1 MEDLYIG
8 DPEYQIRGIEQRW
21 GEIPPSSYE
30 WIMDDTRFQDWQKND
45 DRRVLWISGGT
56 RTDRTM
62 LMVGIARELSQ
73 SRRNVLAYFFCEHGN
88 CGSSVS
94 ILRSLIWRLVHVC
107 PTLGRYLREYVSHG
121 RRFSGDTLEPQVLS
135 SLLCEVLRDP
145 NIPTVYLLVD
155 SLDKCSSGRDCFR
168 KLIEETASEASSKA
182 KWIISS
188 CLVAQAPLT
197 QTGRAIDLVL
207 KDSTLSFA
215 MQTFKPCTL
224 HETSEDPIY
233 CYRIQGF
240 PPSCVAEKARE
251 ILFTLVSAEERD
263 TFDPRIR
270 MVPTCGDADGGLTA
284 LLVTDRAPHF
294 LDYLDYNPQG
304 GYELEIVGEQLTFD
318 RHFFGFTQL
327 YTPAPS
333 QPINAE

>member
-8 DPEYQIRGIEQRW
+8 DPEYQIRAIEQRW
-21 GEIPPSSYE
+21 GEIPPSYYE
-30 WIMDDTRFQDWQKND
+30 WITDDTRFQDWQVND
-45 DRRVLWISGGT
+45 HRRVLWISGGT

-73 SRRNVLAYFFCEHGN
+73 SRRQPLAYFFCEHGN

-94 ILRSLIWRLVHVC
+94 VLRSLIWRLVHVC

-121 RRFSGDTLEPQVLS
+121 RRLSGDTLQPQVLS
-135 SLLCEVLRDP
+135 SLLSGMLRDA

-155 SLDKCSSGRDCFR
+155 SVEECTSGLECFR
-168 KLIEETASEASSKA
+168 RFIEETASETSSKA

-188 CLVAQAPLT
+188 CLIAQAPLT

-215 MQTFKPCTL
+215 MQTFKPCTIN
-224 HETSEDPIY
+224 EVSEDLIY

-240 PPSCVAEKARE
+240 TPSCVAEQARE
-251 ILFTLVSAEERD
+251 ILLTLVSAEERE

-270 MVPTCGDADGGLTA
+270 MIPTCGDGDGGLTA
-284 LLVTDRAPHF
+284 LLTTDRAPHF
-294 LDYLDYNPQG
+294 LDFLDYNPQG
-304 GYELEIVGEQLTFD
+304 DYQLDMNGERLIFD

-327 YTPAPS
+327 YTPPPS
-333 QPINAE
+333 KPINAE

>member
-21 GEIPPSSYE
+21 GEIPPASYK
-30 WIMDDTRFQDWQKND
+30 WITDDTRFQDWQNND
-45 DRRVLWISGGT
+45 HRRVLWISGST

-73 SRRNVLAYFFCEHGN
+73 SRSPPLAYFFCERGN

-121 RRFSGDTLEPQVLS
+121 RRLSGDTLEPQVLS
-135 SLLCEVLRDP
+135 SLLSGMLRDA

-155 SLDKCSSGRDCFR
+155 ALDKCSSGQDCFR
-168 KLIEETASEASSKA
+168 KLIEETASDESSKA

-188 CLVAQAPLT
+188 CLVAHVPLT
-197 QTGRAIDLVL
+197 QTGRVIGLEL

-215 MQTFKPCTL
+215 LQTFKPCTMN
-224 HETSEDPIY
+224 ETTEDLTY

-240 PPSCVAEKARE
+240 SSSCKAEQASR
-251 ILFTLVSAEERD
+251 ILLALVSAEEQD
-263 TFDPRIR
+263 TFDPKIC
-270 MVPTCGDADGGLTA
+270 MIPTCGDGDGRLTA
-284 LLVTDRAPHF
+284 LLTTDRAPHF
-294 LDYLDYNPQG
+294 LYYLDYNPQG
-304 GYELEIVGEQLTFD
+304 DYQLDTDGGQLIFD

-327 YTPAPS
+327 YAPTQS
-333 QPINAE
+333 EPINAE